1 MKGAK
6 IVKNELDTINPIQ
19 SLANIEYYPAIQDVN
34 LPMGKTT
41 KIPLNQINNLGI
53 AFQPLT
59 LSLIHIFHVSIS
71 IAFFA

>member
-1 MKGAK
+1 M
-6 IVKNELDTINPIQ
+6 KNELDTINPIQ

-41 KIPLNQINNLGI
+41 KIPLSQINNLGI

-59 LSLIHIFHVSIS
+59 TVTINEQI
-71 IAFFA
+71 